1 MKLTMQKSITK
12 AIVYVRMKYTSAI
25 LNKAMQIIVT
35 IALSKAFLLILFILF
50 CMFFR
55 IFFKIKSILLCNL
68 YNKS

>member
-68 YNKS
+68 CNNF

>member
-1 MKLTMQKSITK
+1 MQKSITK
-12 AIVYVRMKYTSAI
+12 AIVYVRMKYTTAI

-55 IFFKIKSILLCNL
+55 YFSR
-68 YNKS
+68 